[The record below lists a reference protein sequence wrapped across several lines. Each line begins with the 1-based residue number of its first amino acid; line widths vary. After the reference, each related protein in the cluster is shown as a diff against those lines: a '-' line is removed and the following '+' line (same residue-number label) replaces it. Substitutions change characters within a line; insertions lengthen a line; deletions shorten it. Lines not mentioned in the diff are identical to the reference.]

1 MRNVLRL
8 LPCLAIV
15 LLAGCSSYG
24 KRFTAA
30 AIAPGNATQFAGA
43 YSGRWMSA
51 SHPGGT
57 GNLRCILTKV
67 SDSDYNADFHA
78 TWHGFASE
86 HSVVLH
92 TKPAARK
99 KSGAGLR
106 EFEGTSALRTLI
118 GAGTYTC
125 KGTVDPHGMQACYD
139 ATYDRG
145 GFQMSRVRSGAALR

>member
-1 MRNVLRL
+1 MSRDR
-8 LPCLAIV
+8 
-15 LLAGCSSYG
+15 
-24 KRFTAA
+24 AA
-30 AIAPGNATQFAGA
+30 CGLFQLWKAVHRGGDRAWECNAVCRRVFGPLDEREP
-43 YSGRWMSA
+43 SRC
-51 SHPGGT
+51 T